1 MSEVNAFMNG
11 YQPNNDVAYL
21 KASLD
26 AHKVELK
33 KSEEE
38 VEVLKKFIIDV
49 RDDLPP
55 DLQMIAYE
63 LIED

>member
-11 YQPNNDVAYL
+11 YQPNNDVEYL

-26 AHKVELK
+26 AHKNQLE
-33 KSEEE
+33 KSESEIK
-38 VEVLKKFIIDV
+38 VLKNFIIDV

-55 DLQMIAYE
+55 DLQMRAYE
-63 LIED
+63 LFEE